1 MTNSE
6 KTSQTTPESTYTS
19 PLLALP
25 GAAECQDYD
34 FPSLR
39 SVAWHYGNPL
49 GEQRNFETRGLV
61 DRSNRPVFAVS
72 GADSATFLN
81 SLLSQKLIDQP
92 DGFSAQA
99 INLDGQG
106 RIEQLID
113 VSIHDRSFYLD
124 LAPEHA
130 ADLIDYL
137 NLRVFW
143 SEVEITP
150 TDLRIISL
158 MSPTDDA
165 VSLPDAVAFSRVGAW
180 SAGVRRDCFVPESQ
194 LSAVAT
200 ELIDAGWAPTGLM
213 AYTAE
218 RVKNTIPEA
227 GIDFD
232 DKTIPHE
239 IPHLINRGDTTGAV
253 ALNKGCYRGQETIAR
268 VENLGRSPRLLVM
281 VHLDGSAPQL
291 PEPGAPIEAAGKVV
305 GRLGTVVHDWELGP
319 IGLALIKRSVVH
331 AETPTVLHSGD
342 TAISI
347 DPDSIPV
354 EESSQ
359 AGRAALNRLKGL
371 SKD

>member
-6 KTSQTTPESTYTS
+6 KNSQTTPETTYSS

-25 GAAECQDYD
+25 GAAECQDYG
-34 FPSLR
+34 FPTLR

-49 GEQRNFETRGLV
+49 VEQRNFEKRGLV
-61 DRSNRPVFAVS
+61 DRSNRPVFMVS

-81 SLLSQKLIDQP
+81 SLLSQKLINQP
-92 DGFSAQA
+92 DGFFTQA

-113 VSIHDRSFYLD
+113 VSIQGDNFYLD

-130 ADLIDYL
+130 DSLIEYL
-137 NLRVFW
+137 NLRIFL

-150 TDLRIISL
+150 TDLRILSLISP
-158 MSPTDDA
+158 SEDA
-165 VSLPDAVAFSRVGAW
+165 VTLPDVVAFSRVLDWGT
-180 SAGVRRDCFVPESQ
+180 SKRRDCFVPQSHLFTVSSQ
-194 LSAVAT
+194 
-200 ELIDAGWAPTGLM
+200 LIDAGWAPTGLM

-218 RVKNTIPEA
+218 RVKNTIPEPS
-227 GIDFD
+227 IDFD

-239 IPHLINRGDTTGAV
+239 VPHLINRGDTMGAV
-253 ALNKGCYRGQETIAR
+253 ALQKGCYRGQETIAR

-281 VHLDGSAPQL
+281 VHLDGSAPLL
-291 PEPGAPIEAAGKVV
+291 PEPGAVIEAGDKTV
-305 GRLGTVVHDWELGP
+305 GRLGTIVHDHDFGP
-319 IGLALIKRSVVH
+319 IGLALIKRNVVH
-331 AETPTVLHSGD
+331 ADTPVVLHSGD

-347 DPDSIPV
+347 DRDSIPV
-354 EESSQ
+354 DESSQ

-371 SKD
+371 M